1 MKLDRAIAYPVKYIN
16 TSITADLRVLVGR
29 VEHRGSLQQLAFN
42 QHFPVRADLDPR
54 GPEDT
59 IKETLMLLEPGLTKA
74 GAGVHKGKQYSKD
87 TLVILTYP

>member
-1 MKLDRAIAYPVKYIN
+1 MWATFIFMKLDRAIAYPVKYIN

-54 GPEDT
+54 GPEYT
-59 IKETLMLLEPGLTKA
+59 IKETLTFIEPGLTEA
-74 GAGVHKGKQYSKD
+74 GAGRA
-87 TLVILTYP
+87 